1 MAVYRRCTK
10 CRTNLPAGQRTC
22 STHSKGTVV
31 WGGVIDVGT
40 RRKRRRKSIGYH
52 LTKADAVAAEQEL
65 IKQWSNGMA
74 VEDLD
79 ITVGDWLSQWW
90 EGPARLKVRPTTH
103 RSYRFLV
110 DAITRH
116 IGDVR
121 LQDLSLA
128 RWQAFLAHL
137 VADDGPHSLAAS
149 TARSYHAVMRR
160 SLQVALSQGLIVRNV
175 LADPEAFQ
183 LRLPSIDV
191 AVWTP
196 TQLGQYLDV
205 AMTHRLGPALWMA
218 TFTGARRGEVV
229 GMQWRD
235 LDLEAGEWHIKR
247 AMLIT
252 GEGTPKSKAGN
263 RIIGLDD
270 VTIGMLTKWHSQQR
284 EELLSVGINPTQHDR
299 PCRVQQPGKGILSAP
314 RHDEQTPRQNCET
327 GRVAVDED
335 AWTAAR
341 PRHISDRLG

>member
-128 RWQAFLAHL
+128 RWQASSPTSSPTTDHT
-137 VADDGPHSLAAS
+137 V
-149 TARSYHAVMRR
+149 
-160 SLQVALSQGLIVRNV
+160 SQ
-175 LADPEAFQ
+175 
-183 LRLPSIDV
+183 
-191 AVWTP
+191 
-196 TQLGQYLDV
+196 
-205 AMTHRLGPALWMA
+205 H
-218 TFTGARRGEVV
+218 
-229 GMQWRD
+229 
-235 LDLEAGEWHIKR
+235 
-247 AMLIT
+247 
-252 GEGTPKSKAGN
+252 
-263 RIIGLDD
+263 
-270 VTIGMLTKWHSQQR
+270 
-284 EELLSVGINPTQHDR
+284 
-299 PCRVQQPGKGILSAP
+299 QQPVP
-314 RHDEQTPRQNCET
+314 TTPSCD
-327 GRVAVDED
+327 GRCK
-335 AWTAAR
+335 
-341 PRHISDRLG
+341 